1 MGREVSKMAKKL
13 SGYRVRF
20 CQLVFCLLVGVFSP
34 TSYSAPESELWPIWA
49 KDNPDS
55 TKQIPHQKWQDIID
69 RYLDV
74 SAEDQIYR
82 FDYGGISSDDKD
94 KLESYIADLSGI
106 DPRDYN
112 KDEQLAYW
120 INLYNASVVS
130 IVLRVEPENSVR
142 SVSRIW
148 KRKRFKIARQKMSL
162 ADIEHGVIRPLS
174 NDPRVNFG
182 FFHGTVGAGN
192 ILPVAFTGDNLD
204 ALLEENVRSFI
215 TQSSRGVDIQGNTL
229 QVSSM
234 FDWYRSDFG
243 GSDDDVKNFIKQYV
257 SSEIASAIDQTT
269 SIAYQYDWELNKP

>member
-1 MGREVSKMAKKL
+1 MELFKGMRGLCLLAALSFLSMAAHSAPKSKMIDFWNDYEPSSHLKINHSVWNSVLQK
-13 SGYRVRF
+13 YV
-20 CQLVFCLLVGVFSP
+20 VTDHP
-34 TSYSAPESELWPIWA
+34 TSVNRFRYDDVTDQDEQAI
-49 KDNPDS
+49 KDYVE
-55 TKQIPHQKWQDIID
+55 
-69 RYLDV
+69 YL
-74 SAEDQIYR
+74 QTW
-82 FDYGGISSDDKD
+82 
-94 KLESYIADLSGI
+94 
-106 DPRDYN
+106 DPR
-112 KDEQLAYW
+112 QLNLDSKKAYW

-234 FDWYRSDFG
+234 FDWYKSDFG
-243 GSDDDVKNFIKQYV
+243 GSDDGVKNFIKQYV

>member
-1 MGREVSKMAKKL
+1 MELFKGIRSLCLFISLSFLSMAVHSAPKSKMIDFWNDYEPSSHLKINHSAWNSVLQK
-13 SGYRVRF
+13 YV
-20 CQLVFCLLVGVFSP
+20 VTDHP
-34 TSYSAPESELWPIWA
+34 TSVNRFRY
-49 KDNPDS
+49 DDV
-55 TKQIPHQKWQDIID
+55 TDQD
-69 RYLDV
+69 
-74 SAEDQIYR
+74 EH
-82 FDYGGISSDDKD
+82 K
-94 KLESYIADLSGI
+94 K
-106 DPRDYN
+106 
-112 KDEQLAYW
+112 AYW

-130 IVLRVEPENSVR
+130 IVLRVEPEKSVR

-234 FDWYRSDFG
+234 FDWYKSDFG